1 MLYPERLQG
10 RIGRL
15 VVDIVAVLWTAVCAV
30 VGYQVYL
37 VVMALQE
44 VADGI
49 TSTGRTF
56 NSWIQAFRSATPH
69 NIPGLSSVLGDLAN
83 TLQRSG
89 GDPLVHNGMEAHDRI
104 HQLATV
110 LGILVALIPIVAVT
124 GSYLV
129 WRVRDVRELSAARA
143 FVRYAERSG
152 RVEEANAVLAHR
164 AVALLPFGRLMRA
177 SPDPVGDLA
186 EGRHEALAAA
196 MLRHAGMRPLGGPG
210 GRR

>member
-1 MLYPERLQG
+1 MLYPERLPG
-10 RIGRL
+10 RVGRL
-15 VVDIVAVLWTAVCAV
+15 VVDIMAVLWTAAWAV
-30 VGYQVYL
+30 VGYQVYQ
-37 VVMALQE
+37 VVMALQV

-49 TSTGRTF
+49 NSTGRTF

-89 GDPLVHNGMEAHDRI
+89 GDPLVRNGMEARDRI
-104 HQLATV
+104 HELATV

-129 WRVRDVRELSAARA
+129 WRIRDVRALSAAGA

-152 RVEEANAVLAHR
+152 RIEEANAVLAHR
-164 AVALLPFGRLMRA
+164 AVALLPFRQLMRA
-177 SPDPVGDLA
+177 SPDPIRDLA

-196 MLRHAGMRPLGGPG
+196 MLRHAGMQPLRALE
-210 GRR
+210 RR

>member
-10 RIGRL
+10 RVGRL
-15 VVDIVAVLWTAVCAV
+15 IVDIMAVLWTAAWAIA
-30 VGYQVYL
+30 GYQVYQ
-37 VVMALQE
+37 VVMALQV

-49 TSTGRTF
+49 TSTGHTF

-69 NIPGLSSVLGDLAN
+69 NIPGLSAVLGDLAN

-89 GDPLVHNGMEAHDRI
+89 GDPLIRNGMEAHDRI

-110 LGILVALIPIVAVT
+110 LGILVALIPIVAVI

-129 WRVRDVRELSAARA
+129 WRVRDVRALSAAGA

-164 AVALLPFGRLMRA
+164 AVALLPFRQLMRA
-177 SPDPVGDLA
+177 SPDPIRDLA

-196 MLRHAGMRPLGGPG
+196 MLRHTGMQPLRAHE
-210 GRR
+210 RR